1 MEGKSGLRC
10 WCEAHQERLRK
21 TVSDGVRLL
30 GMGTVALSLLWRIG
44 FAWAYV
50 FLLVW
55 IAIEGCFLIAAGV
68 LRLTGLLT
76 RARPMGDGEKALWGL
91 MVGLILLGMVLVL
104 APYS

>member
-1 MEGKSGLRC
+1 MKEKSGLRC

-30 GMGTVALSLLWRIG
+30 GMGTVALSLCRRLG
-44 FAWAYV
+44 FAWADV
-50 FLLVW
+50 FSLVC
-55 IAIEGCFLIAAGV
+55 IAIGGCFLIAAGV

-76 RARPMGDGEKALWGL
+76 RARPMGEGEKALWGL
-91 MVGLILLGMVLVL
+91 MVGLFLLGMVLIL